1 MMFLRNSVIAVFL
14 IVATGA
20 FAPVALA
27 QSDQEQPSIYRKV
40 APDGTVTFTDAPS
53 SGASKVDIGPVQ
65 EFSSPQPR
73 NSVRPNA
80 TRPGM
85 YRRSRATAKGED
97 GKQAGARVRY
107 ETLEVVAPKEVFRD
121 EVSMSDA
128 ILVKVKIEPML
139 QLNDRVE
146 LYLDGEMV
154 AESQDVRNPI
164 EFRLS
169 KENIFRG
176 EHGLQ
181 AKVVSGESKKLPSGR
196 TVPPKEWKASSVFK
210 FNVFQTFIR
219 QGSPPPA
226 PIYN

>member
-1 MMFLRNSVIAVFL
+1 MMLLRNGLIALLL

-20 FAPVALA
+20 FVPVAVA
-27 QSDQEQPSIYRKV
+27 QSEQEQTSIYRKV
-40 APDGTVTFTDAPS
+40 GPDGTVTFTDAPS

-65 EFSSPQPR
+65 EFSAPQPR
-73 NSVRPNA
+73 NTVRPNA
-80 TRPGM
+80 TRSGM
-85 YRRSRATAKGED
+85 YRRSRATAKGDDEQ
-97 GKQAGARVRY
+97 QAGARVRY
-107 ETLEVVAPKEVFRD
+107 KTLEVVAPKEVFRD

-139 QLNDRVE
+139 QLSDRVE

-196 TVPPKEWKASSVFK
+196 TVPPKEWKASNLFK
-210 FNVFQTFIR
+210 FDVFQTFVR

-226 PIYN
+226 PVYK